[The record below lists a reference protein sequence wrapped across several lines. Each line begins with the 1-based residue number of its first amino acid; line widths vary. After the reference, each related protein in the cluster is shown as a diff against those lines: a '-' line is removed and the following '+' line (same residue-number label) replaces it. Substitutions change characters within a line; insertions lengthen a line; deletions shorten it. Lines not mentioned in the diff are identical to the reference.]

1 MGLFLTECL
10 LDFVKKSQ
18 IQTEIKILRWPVYSP
33 DFNPASLDLKYR
45 RWIMY
50 GITSYSSL
58 VKDGTLMDLQA
69 MSEKYGLGR
78 QDLYRHTQIQHYYQN
93 EG

>member
-1 MGLFLTECL
+1 
-10 LDFVKKSQ
+10 
-18 IQTEIKILRWPVYSP
+18 
-33 DFNPASLDLKYR
+33 
-45 RWIMY
+45 MY